1 MEVCFIYIVWV
12 ADNIYILFDL
22 QGVVDVK
29 GKWGFIKMDVTTNC
43 SMKYEPQMCERSKK
57 LNTNCI

>member
-43 SMKYEPQMCERSKK
+43 SDLSRTANIRTK
-57 LNTNCI
+57 